1 MYWGGMSW
9 VSCSRDTDWLHLL
22 ATPPILHY
30 CTAFPVVHWASAVV
44 MLPHGPVR
52 SECCPSLSLL
62 LMPLLLACVKY
73 RSNGLH
79 AVRQLCLIQ
88 SDWPMA
94 WGIRER
100 WETACRWRW
109 QLVLE
114 DIHGMTHGKHSFC
127 RQIQHLTFQVDVFDV
142 IKTCWGIVESKRLF
156 YSPSTSIV
164 NCMCRMSMWSLI

>member
-114 DIHGMTHGKHSFC
+114 DIHGMTHGKAQLLQANTAFNLSSGC
-127 RQIQHLTFQVDVFDV
+127 VWRDQNMLRDSGEQKAL
-142 IKTCWGIVESKRLF
+142 L
-156 YSPSTSIV
+156 
-164 NCMCRMSMWSLI
+164 